1 MAYQIEMAEG
11 IATFT
16 INRLAKRNAV
26 NKEVV
31 NGLESFLNKV
41 ENNADVNYVVVTGS
55 EKTFCAG
62 GDLAEYQ
69 TLWTAEDAYPM
80 LSRMTKLLYRLAT
93 LPMPV
98 IALINGTAVGGG
110 CEIAT
115 ACDYRIM
122 SREAKAGFIQ
132 GTLAITTGWGGA
144 TLLFEKEVQYDRS
157 LKMLS
162 EANLY
167 SAEDL
172 HTFGWATELYDG
184 DAQVGLTQ
192 FLQGMS
198 TIHPSVHRAYKQ
210 IVIQKWQQ
218 NLLRD
223 RMLEEAKQC
232 SILWEEESHHQA
244 VKNFLQKKI
253 VQKKL
258 IQ

>member
-1 MAYQIEMAEG
+1 MAYQIEVAEG
-11 IATFT
+11 IATFI
-16 INRLAKRNAV
+16 INRPEKRNAV
-26 NKEVV
+26 STEVV
-31 NGLESFLNKV
+31 DGLEQFLNKV
-41 ENNADVNYVVVTGS
+41 ENSEEVNYVVVTGS

-80 LSRMTKLLYRLAT
+80 LSRMTRLLYRLTT

-157 LKMLS
+157 LRMLS

-172 HTFGWATELYDG
+172 HTFGWVTELYDG
-184 DAQVGLTQ
+184 DAQVGLAQ

-198 TIHPSVHRAYKQ
+198 TIHPSVHRVYKQ
-210 IVIQKWQQ
+210 IVIKKWKQDS
-218 NLLRD
+218 LYD
-223 RMLEEAKQC
+223 RMLAEAKQC
-232 SILWEEESHHQA
+232 SILWEKESHHKA
-244 VKNFLQKKI
+244 VKDFLQKKI

-258 IQ
+258 IK